1 VPLFP
6 DATALIALAA
16 ADLVHL
22 LPSFDGEV
30 HIGEHV
36 RAEVRSGA
44 DALQAGIVAG
54 WLRVEPVDDSH
65 VMELQNLTGLDAG
78 ECEVI
83 LLAGMRGGRG
93 ARVLIDEATAFET
106 VRRFYPDFELISLP
120 QLLTLFE
127 RDGRIAS
134 ATDLLNRLIDDGDY
148 AWAPEVRQHY
158 VHWRERQ

>member
-1 VPLFP
+1 MPLFP

-16 ADLVHL
+16 AELVHL
-22 LPSFDGEV
+22 LPSFDEDV
-30 HIGEHV
+30 YIGEHV

-44 DALQAGIVAG
+44 NALQSGILAG
-54 WLRVEPVDDSH
+54 WLRVEPIDDPH

-83 LLAGMRGGRG
+83 LLAGARGGRG
-93 ARVLIDEATAFET
+93 ARALIDEATAFET
-106 VRRFYPDFELISLP
+106 VRRFYPDFELITLP

-127 RDGRIAS
+127 RDGRIPS
-134 ATDLLNRLIDDGDY
+134 ATAVLNRLIADGSY

-158 VHWRERQ
+158 LRWRERQ